1 MEKTMILTL
10 HDVSTA
16 RDAVR
21 SGRVKCV
28 PVDQV
33 ERIFL
38 KAHSTEFFSEQDAL
52 VVEQVLV
59 RNKLWKSS
67 WTRNKRRPL
76 LHVVN

>member
-28 PVDQV
+28 SSDQV
-33 ERIFL
+33 ERIFIA
-38 KAHSTEFFSEQDAL
+38 AHSTEFFSEQDAL
-52 VVEQVLV
+52 VIEHVLV
-59 RNKLWKSS
+59 RNKLWKSN
-67 WTRNKRRPL
+67 WTRSKRRPL
-76 LHVVN
+76 LHAVN